1 MVAPDAVGRDNV
13 AAAEE
18 DHVTRDEEDDVDR
31 VEGAV
36 ALDRKLAHQAVLE
49 GRDGRLCRAIG
60 TDEWT
65 GREGRWPLGKD
76 WRVRCE

>member
-1 MVAPDAVGRDNV
+1 MAAPDAVGRDDV

-18 DHVTRDEEDDVDR
+18 DDVTRNQEDDVNG

-60 TDEWT
+60 PDEWT
-65 GREGRWPLGKD
+65 GRAGGCWGRL
-76 WRVRCE
+76 VCVV